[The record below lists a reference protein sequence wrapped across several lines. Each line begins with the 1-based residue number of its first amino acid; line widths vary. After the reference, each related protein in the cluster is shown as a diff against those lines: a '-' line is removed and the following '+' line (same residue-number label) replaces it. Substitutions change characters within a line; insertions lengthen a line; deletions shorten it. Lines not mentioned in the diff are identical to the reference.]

1 MPPKKSATIITNTL
15 SRVEEN
21 RYKQS
26 KKFIIGIDEA
36 GRGPLAGP
44 VVAASIICDNQ
55 SILDGIM
62 DSKATKEEDREKLY
76 EILINTPNIYWGVS
90 IVSHTEIDEIN
101 ILQASLAAMRRS
113 TFDLLKKYPKKVD
126 INKCIALI
134 DGNKIPTDMPCESQ
148 YIIKGDSKIYSIA
161 AASIIAK
168 VTRDRIMLKLDKEYP
183 VYNLAQHK
191 GYPTFAHRQV
201 KINFYIIF
209 VLLYYHFSCSF
220 CS

>member
-1 MPPKKSATIITNTL
+1 MPPKRTKTITNNTL

-26 KKFIIGIDEA
+26 KKFVIGIDEA

-62 DSKATKEEDREKLY
+62 DSKATKEEHREKLY
-76 EILINTPNIYWGVS
+76 EILINSPDIYWGVS

-113 TFDLLKKYPKKVD
+113 TFDLIKKYPKKID
-126 INKCIALI
+126 IKKCIALI
-134 DGNKIPTDMPCESQ
+134 DGNKIPDGMPCESQ
-148 YIIKGDSKIYSIA
+148 YIIKGDSKIYTIA

-183 VYNLAQHK
+183 LYNLAQHK

-201 KINFYIIF
+201 RFPILFFILF
-209 VLLYYHFSCSF
+209 L
-220 CS
+220 